1 MPFHRDTRN
10 QNKGLKSGADAMG
23 RVKSRVEWEE
33 SSERQRV
40 KGDEDRGDRRGV
52 GWAGRKIRVG
62 AFVIPSVARE
72 TRESDDAFN
81 PNE

>member
-1 MPFHRDTRN
+1 
-10 QNKGLKSGADAMG
+10 MG

-40 KGDEDRGDRRGV
+40 KGDEDRGDRWGI
-52 GWAGRKIRVG
+52 GWAGEKIRVG

-72 TRESDDAFN
+72 TCESDDAFN